1 MWESPVKR
9 TARTTSQTIIEGAI
23 SVMAESGLPRLTTKL
38 VGAKADVSTAS
49 IHYFFETKDRLIYES
64 FAHVI
69 RGIRQQ
75 FFAARKNEPDPLKR
89 IRKTLEVFF
98 SDQQITG
105 DTVKIWPQ
113 LWVHAGTNA
122 ETARLFRVY
131 NGRMISNF
139 THDLR
144 EAGMGRDLARIFAFR
159 LNALHRGLW
168 IEMHVAGLITKDDSD
183 KIHDAMMETITQNIG
198 GKHGRH

>member
-1 MWESPVKR
+1 MKPVKR
-9 TARTTSQTIIEGAI
+9 TANSTSQTIINGAI

-38 VGAKADVSTAS
+38 VGARAEVSTAS
-49 IHYFFETKDRLIYES
+49 IHYFFETKDKLIYES

-75 FFAARKNEPDPLKR
+75 FLGARKGENDPLVR
-89 IRKTLEVFF
+89 IRKTLDVFF

-122 ETARLFRVY
+122 NTERLFRVY
-131 NGRMISNF
+131 NSRMLSNF
-139 THDLR
+139 VYDLR
-144 EAGMGRDLARIFAFR
+144 EAGMDKETARIFGYR

-168 IEMHVAGLITKDDSD
+168 IELHVAGQINKTDSD
-183 KIHDAMMETITQNIG
+183 KIHDAMMHTITQEIG
-198 GKHGRH
+198 GKHGRN